1 MKKGLKITK
10 KIVALLLV
18 FVLSYNYIV
27 NIYANEILNGSI
39 EEEAAEG
46 IFKALHNIESCKMEL
61 GLGNIDLEMVT
72 IGERIH
78 SYIYIN
84 KSFEEHYSFYPLIY
98 NHSLIALAIL
108 VDEDENIYQITT
120 SLVDEINSAVEKDES
135 FALLYDSD
143 SCYMYGEEKGL
154 RLLDNFEMEI
164 PERDSLKNKKNI
176 SDFSKIELSNMDLET
191 GKGFSS
197 IFRAKTQTYY
207 GTQAYYKCDVKY
219 VSQSKFN
226 ICWAASIACIVN
238 YLKGTNLTALE
249 VAQSNGINLNNG
261 LSAEGQEAILRK
273 YGVAYTYANRFPS
286 NSVILR
292 NIKAGYPIKAGF
304 QSNGNYHAVVVYGVN
319 LPAGYISLMDPQ
331 IGYETAVQY
340 SNGYKYVSG
349 YSGAEFTSNNAICQ
363 YWTSS
368 YK

>member
-1 MKKGLKITK
+1 MKKSSKIIR

-18 FVLSYNYIV
+18 FALSGNYIV
-27 NIYANEILNGSI
+27 NIYANGALKERVK
-39 EEEAAEG
+39 EEAAGG
-46 IFKALHNIESCKMEL
+46 IFKALQNIEPCKAEM
-61 GLGNIDLEMVT
+61 GLGDIDLQMIT
-72 IGERIH
+72 IGEKIY
-78 SYIYIN
+78 SYIYTN
-84 KSFEEHYSFYPLIY
+84 KSFEENYSFYPLFY
-98 NHSLIALAIL
+98 NHSLKALAIL
-108 VDEDENIYQITT
+108 IDEEENIYQITT
-120 SLVDEINSAVEKDES
+120 SLVDEINSMVEKDEG

-143 SCYMYGEEKGL
+143 GCYIYGEEKGL
-154 RLLDNFEMEI
+154 RLLDNFEGEI
-164 PERDSLKNKKNI
+164 SERDSLEDKKN
-176 SDFSKIELSNMDLET
+176 SV
-191 GKGFSS
+191 GFSNIKLS
-197 IFRAKTQTYY
+197 SMRQNTGENYLSVSKRSNAYY
-207 GTQAYYKCDVKY
+207 GTPSYYKCDVKY

-249 VAQSNGINLNNG
+249 VAQSNGANLNDG
-261 LSAEGQEAILRK
+261 LTPERQETILRK
-273 YGVAYTYANRFPS
+273 YGVSYTYANKFPA

-304 QSNGNYHAVVVYGVN
+304 QSNGSYHAVVVYGVN

-340 SNGYKYVSG
+340 SKGYKYVSG
-349 YSGAEFTSNNAICQ
+349 YSGAEFTSNNAICK